1 MTLRDDYARLFLPT
15 YAPPKP
21 VLTRGNGAFVWDTEG
36 REYIDFG
43 GGIAVLSLGHAAPA
57 VLSALAEQAAQLMHT
72 SNLFVN
78 DAAVL
83 LADKLRSATFAR
95 RVFLCNSG
103 AEANEA
109 ALKLARRRGIK
120 LHPEKYRVLS
130 FEGGFHGRIG
140 LAMAAT
146 PQSKI
151 RDGFGPLA
159 PGFLHTPL
167 NDISAA
173 WDIADDNLCAI
184 IIEPIQGESGVRP
197 ANRDFLQG
205 LRKVA
210 DKHDAVLIFDE
221 IQCGAGRTGDLYVY
235 QTLGAIPDV
244 LTTAKGL
251 GGGFPVAAMLAG
263 ESVCDALPTG
273 SHGTTYGG
281 NPLAAKVALSVLET
295 LLADGFLDGVKKRG
309 EEFMHHLHKIND
321 DIGCFAEI
329 RGRGLLLGCDLKE
342 PFSAKDLAMAA
353 LDEGLIVITAGTTP
367 CV

>member
-159 PGFLHTPL
+159 PGFLHT
-167 NDISAA
+167 
-173 WDIADDNLCAI
+173 
-184 IIEPIQGESGVRP
+184 
-197 ANRDFLQG
+197 
-205 LRKVA
+205 
-210 DKHDAVLIFDE
+210 AV
-221 IQCGAGRTGDLYVY
+221 
-235 QTLGAIPDV
+235 
-244 LTTAKGL
+244 K
-251 GGGFPVAAMLAG
+251 
-263 ESVCDALPTG
+263 
-273 SHGTTYGG
+273 
-281 NPLAAKVALSVLET
+281 
-295 LLADGFLDGVKKRG
+295 
-309 EEFMHHLHKIND
+309 
-321 DIGCFAEI
+321 
-329 RGRGLLLGCDLKE
+329 
-342 PFSAKDLAMAA
+342 
-353 LDEGLIVITAGTTP
+353 
-367 CV
+367 